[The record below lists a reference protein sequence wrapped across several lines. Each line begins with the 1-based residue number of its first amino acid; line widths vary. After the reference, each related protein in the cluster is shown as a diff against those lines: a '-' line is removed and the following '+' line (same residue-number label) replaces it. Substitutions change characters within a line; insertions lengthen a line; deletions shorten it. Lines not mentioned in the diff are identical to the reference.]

1 VYILK
6 VPCFHSI
13 WVAFEVVNRRLHEGP
28 STMASTS
35 RYHTVYSGAQ
45 TGGQT
50 TYTNAIPLRKPV
62 GSGGSTKLPR
72 QHSRSNSSETFDI
85 TYSPNATLRPP
96 TNATNVYS
104 GSSIS
109 NPPVCS
115 SSQTPSMLSPS
126 KLASG
131 PLDVPVYSHRRDTT
145 LLLMVV
151 LASVCFIVT
160 AWFAQATFS
169 STTFTR
175 TRDFFKSEFR
185 VDIGDTL
192 TILALLSRLLT
203 VLTAYVLNNILEV
216 LQWSLTCR
224 DHGLSISS
232 ALAIS
237 GSTGLLGTLE
247 IIVGKSPEKVARIWA
262 TTK

>member
-1 VYILK
+1 
-6 VPCFHSI
+6 
-13 WVAFEVVNRRLHEGP
+13 
-28 STMASTS
+28 MASTS
-35 RYHTVYSGAQ
+35 QYHTVYSGAQ
-45 TGGQT
+45 TGSQT
-50 TYTNAIPLRKPV
+50 SYANIVPSRKPV
-62 GSGGSTKLPR
+62 GSEASTKSPR
-72 QHSRSNSSETFDI
+72 QHSRSKSSETFDI
-85 TYSPNATLRPP
+85 TYSSSPALSPP
-96 TNATNVYS
+96 TNAAYVWS
-104 GSSIS
+104 ASSI
-109 NPPVCS
+109 PYRPVSS

-126 KLASG
+126 KPALG
-131 PLDVPVYSHRRDTT
+131 LLDVPVHSHRRDIT
-145 LLLMVV
+145 LLFMVV

-203 VLTAYVLNNILEV
+203 VLTAYVLNNVLEV

-224 DHGLSISS
+224 HHGLSISS

-237 GSTGLLGTLE
+237 GSTGLLGTLG
-247 IIVGKSPEKVARIWA
+247 IIVGKGPEKVARIWA